1 VGIEVGVGEFPSNCN
16 SGLVSIMFTAKN
28 AEIIETIAI
37 PAPIPKDGPCKPRD
51 VFGDGGEGGL
61 VDSETSFV

>member
-1 VGIEVGVGEFPSNCN
+1 
-16 SGLVSIMFTAKN
+16 MFTAKN